1 MLLPFREHLDFGPTP
16 YDQLQAKE
24 GIPVIRGN
32 VVSDVMELELGRWER
47 MGVAGCY
54 LNLAQQQ
61 QTDAYVCEIPPGN
74 ETLPQRHLFE
84 EIVYIVKGRGATS
97 VWQEGAS
104 KVTFEWGPGAV
115 FAIPLNSS
123 YQHFNGSR
131 DEPVRLFAGT
141 TCPRMINIFHNE
153 DFIFRNPFNFR
164 DRFHD
169 GQEFLRFN
177 KHMADRYW
185 ETNLVP
191 DVNQFALDD
200 FPMKGKGVKHM
211 RYTLADTTY
220 GCHVSEFPPGSRST
234 FHRHGPGA
242 VIIITQ
248 GEGYVVL
255 WKDGEPHVRHE
266 FHVGTVYSPG
276 DLMWHGHFNTGKG
289 TMRHFAVRGDSPKYS
304 HDRFRNPLWTMIPME
319 DEPPEIHREYVQ
331 ILREKGVQAAV
342 SVVED

>member
-16 YDQLQAKE
+16 YDQLQEKE
-24 GIPVIRGN
+24 GLPIIKGN
-32 VVSDVMELELGRWER
+32 VVNDVLTVSLGHWKR
-47 MGVAGCY
+47 MGAWGCF
-54 LNLAQQQ
+54 LNLSNQQ
-61 QTDAYVCEIPPGN
+61 QTDAYVCEITAGSQ
-74 ETLPQRHLFE
+74 TLPQRHLFE
-84 EIVYIVKGRGATS
+84 EIIYVATGRGATS
-97 VWQEGAS
+97 VWQDDGA
-104 KVTFEWGPGAV
+104 KVTFEWAAGAI

-141 TCPRMINIFHNE
+141 TLPRMINIFHNE

-164 DRFHD
+164 DRFHAGD
-169 GQEFLRFN
+169 EFLRYN
-177 KHMADRYW
+177 KHVTDRYW

-191 DVNQFALDD
+191 DVNQFNLDN
-200 FPMKGKGVKHM
+200 FPMKGKGVRHM

-220 GCHVSEFPPGSRST
+220 GCHVSEFPPGCRST

-248 GEGYVVL
+248 GEGYVML
-255 WKDGEPHVRHE
+255 WKDGEARTRHE
-266 FHVGTVYSPG
+266 FKAGTIYSPD

-304 HDRFRNPLWTMIPME
+304 HDRFRNPLWTMIPLE
-319 DEPPEIHREYVQ
+319 EEPPEIHREFVET
-331 ILREKGVQAAV
+331 LKRKGVETAA
-342 SVVED
+342 SVVDD